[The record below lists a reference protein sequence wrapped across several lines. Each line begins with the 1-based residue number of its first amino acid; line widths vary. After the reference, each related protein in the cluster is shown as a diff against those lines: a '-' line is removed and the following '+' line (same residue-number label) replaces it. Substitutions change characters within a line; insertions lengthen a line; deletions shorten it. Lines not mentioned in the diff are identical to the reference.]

1 MGLVSVG
8 NPLLWAGFLAII
20 FLLLALDLFV
30 FHRKAHEIHIREA
43 LLWSA
48 FWIALSLLFNGWVF
62 VRFSSKEGWEFLTA
76 YLLEKALSVD
86 NLFVFMLLFAH
97 FAVPAKVQHRVLYW
111 GILGALITRG
121 TFIIAGTA
129 LVQMFHWILYL
140 FGAFLVF
147 TGLKIVFKKGGEAE
161 EIHENAIVRFV
172 RRLVRMTDQYDESKF
187 FVRKEGLLYATPL
200 LVVLVAVETTDVAFA
215 VDSIPAV
222 FGISRDPFIVFT
234 SNIFAILGLR
244 ALYFA
249 VAGVMKKFRFLGPAL
264 GIVLA
269 FIGVKMLTE
278 PWVNPW
284 AAGRFGARA
293 DVVLAIGSLGVIV
306 LLITSSMILSILFKE
321 KTEPAVDRTAV
332 DSATNKR

>member
-8 NPLLWAGFLAII
+8 SPLLWAGFLALI
-20 FLLLALDLFV
+20 FVLLALDLFV

-48 FWIALSLLFNGWVF
+48 FWISLSLLFNVWIF
-62 VRFSSKEGWEFLTA
+62 FHFSSKEGWEFLTA

-86 NLFVFMLLFAH
+86 NLFVFILLFGH

-111 GILGALITRG
+111 GILGALLTRG
-121 TFIIAGTA
+121 VFIVAGTA

-147 TGLKIVFKKGGEAE
+147 TGVKIVVKKEEGEE
-161 EIHENAIVRFV
+161 EIHENAIVRLV
-172 RRLVRMTDQYDESKF
+172 RKIVRMTDRYEEEKF
-187 FVRKEGLLYATPL
+187 FVRKNGLLFATPL
-200 LVVLVAVETTDVAFA
+200 LVVLVAIETTDVAFA

-222 FGISRDPFIVFT
+222 FGISKDPFIVFT

-244 ALYFA
+244 ALFFA
-249 VAGVMKKFRFLGPAL
+249 VAGIMKKFRFLHIGL
-264 GIVLA
+264 GLVLT

-278 PWVNPW
+278 TWVNRW
-284 AAGRFGARA
+284 AAGQFQQKA
-293 DVVLAIGSLGVIV
+293 DVVLAIGSLGVIA
-306 LLITSSMILSILFKE
+306 LLIAGSMILSVLVRERPAPVAAPPSPAEKE
-321 KTEPAVDRTAV
+321 VR
-332 DSATNKR
+332 